1 VLIDD
6 SFNLGKAEYIN
17 QTVFLD
23 IVKYLVNETSSMPFE
38 AALSGMYFVEDM
50 ISTDFESIQLFKVIL
65 LDLFLIAECLGKE
78 RGPFAS
84 FFNA

>member
-78 RGPFAS
+78 SAPFES

>member
-1 VLIDD
+1 MLIDD

-65 LDLFLIAECLGKE
+65 LDLFLITECLGKE
-78 RGPFAS
+78 SAPFAS
-84 FFNA
+84 FFNS

>member
-1 VLIDD
+1 LNSEKFDLIEVTSRSVLIDD

-50 ISTDFESIQLFKVIL
+50 ISTDFESTQLFKV
-65 LDLFLIAECLGKE
+65 DLFLV
-78 RGPFAS
+78 
-84 FFNA
+84 FNW